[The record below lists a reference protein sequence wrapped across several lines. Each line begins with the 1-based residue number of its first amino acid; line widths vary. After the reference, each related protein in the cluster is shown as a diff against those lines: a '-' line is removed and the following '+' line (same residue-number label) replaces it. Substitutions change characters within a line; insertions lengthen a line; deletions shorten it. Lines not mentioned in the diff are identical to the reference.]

1 MTRIVGHGKAIF
13 VVYAL
18 TRRCQPAHCC
28 AALYHGSA
36 RNRDSLSSNNR
47 AQQNVVNAVS
57 SSLRYRGGST
67 TAEVE
72 APSRQEA
79 DGAADTL
86 EQSNPSP
93 GAASNTSDSSSWD
106 GDESK
111 GLRQRAKEMI
121 SQFLVGTKLL
131 WREVVRAR
139 ETSARRKAGESLS
152 FQEYRLL
159 RQVCASFVCL
169 QGLAWAAGRL
179 KLPTRREV
187 LIAAIV

>member
-1 MTRIVGHGKAIF
+1 MIQVTRIVGHGKAIF

-18 TRRCQPAHCC
+18 TRRCQPAHCF
-28 AALYHGSA
+28 AALYHESS

-47 AQQNVVNAVS
+47 AQRSVVNAVS
-57 SSLRYRGGST
+57 STLRYRGGSST
-67 TAEVE
+67 EEQV
-72 APSRQEA
+72 PSRQESDQEA
-79 DGAADTL
+79 QAL
-86 EQSNPSP
+86 KRINPSP
-93 GAASNTSDSSSWD
+93 ETASNTSDTASSWD
-106 GDESK
+106 GDERK

-159 RQVCASFVCL
+159 RQVCS
-169 QGLAWAAGRL
+169 
-179 KLPTRREV
+179 
-187 LIAAIV
+187 